1 LTPLNDIFG
10 QDIAKRIIRN
20 SFEKDRLASTYLFY
34 GSDGLGKW
42 STAIALTALV
52 NCEQPI
58 TNDDTGR
65 VIDACGECRN
75 CRQVLNLSF
84 SELYIAVPIP
94 PHKSETE
101 AGDLTLEYIEQ
112 KKQEPYRIITSNR
125 QLTIPINI
133 ARAIKRKTALK
144 PPENIT
150 RLILFYQI
158 ERMREASADSLLKL
172 IEEPPPETIIILSTR
187 DPEELLPTIQS
198 RAQKVAFK
206 PLANLNIADYLKTKY
221 KISEGKATF
230 YAGLSGGSIGQALN
244 FIDENDKSSL
254 RETSFLIFKEIFKK
268 DNPSAVAIV
277 DEFINPNN
285 RGEVELI
292 LSYWQ
297 SFLADIILAKFGKDS
312 AGPVNVD
319 FKNELDNLSTRIL
332 SAEDFTD
339 ALENVKKLII
349 SIKRNV
355 HIRPA
360 MADFILDLKKH
371 IRQSS

>member
-1 LTPLNDIFG
+1 M
-10 QDIAKRIIRN
+10 
-20 SFEKDRLASTYLFY
+20 LASTYLFY
-34 GSDGLGKW
+34 GSDGFGKW
-42 STAIALTALV
+42 STAIAVTALV
-52 NCEQPI
+52 NCEQPL
-58 TNDDTGR
+58 TGDDTGLT
-65 VIDACGECRN
+65 IDACGECRN
-75 CRQVLNLSF
+75 CRQILNLSF
-84 SELYIAVPIP
+84 GEFHIAVPIP
-94 PHKSETE
+94 PHKTETD
-101 AGDLTLEYIEQ
+101 ANDLTLEYIKQ

-150 RLILFYQI
+150 RVILFYQM
-158 ERMREASADSLLKL
+158 ERMLLSSADSLLKL
-172 IEEPPPETIIILSTR
+172 IEEPPPETMIILTAR

-198 RAQKVAFK
+198 RAHKVAFK
-206 PLANLNIADYLKTKY
+206 PIAVSGIVDYLKSKY
-221 KISEGKATF
+221 KISEEKATF

-244 FIDENDKSSL
+244 FIDEDDKSSL
-254 RETSFLIFKEIFKK
+254 RETSFLTFKEIFNK

-285 RGEVELI
+285 RGEVELV
-292 LSYWQ
+292 LSFWQ

-312 AGPVNVD
+312 AGLVNVD
-319 FKNELDNLSTRIL
+319 FKAELEKLSTKIL
-332 SAEDFTD
+332 NAEDFSD
-339 ALENVKKLII
+339 ALENIKKLTL

-371 IRQSS
+371 ISQSS